1 MSDILRKIEAT
12 KREEV
17 ASAKAREPEVAL
29 RIRAEAADKP
39 RGFIRALE
47 TRLAEGLFAL
57 IAEIK
62 KASPSKGLI
71 RPDFDPPALARAYTQ
86 GGATCL
92 SILTDAPYFQGS
104 ADYLIA
110 ARAATTLPVIRK
122 DFLVDPYQVL
132 EARAQRGLVGRKA
145 AAKPHDEP
153 TGCGDVD
160 EASGPTDG
168 HSPSSRARPV
178 SRVTALSGRSG
189 CSRSV
194 PDVRLPAPRP
204 VASPRPRCSRSHRV
218 GHLSPPADGGSC
230 CRS

>member
-1 MSDILRKIEAT
+1 MPLSDILRKIEAT

-17 ASAKAREPEVAL
+17 ASAKAREPEAAL

-86 GGATCL
+86 GGAACL

-132 EARAQRGLVGRKA
+132 EARAMGAETTFG
-145 AAKPHDEP
+145 
-153 TGCGDVD
+153 GM
-160 EASGPTDG
+160 
-168 HSPSSRARPV
+168 
-178 SRVTALSGRSG
+178 
-189 CSRSV
+189 RSV
-194 PDVRLPAPRP
+194 LQFRWIR
-204 VASPRPRCSRSHRV
+204 SRI
-218 GHLSPPADGGSC
+218 C
-230 CRS
+230 CA